1 MKKILCVTLAL
12 IMMLTTA
19 ACGAAQTSGSPVGSA
34 QTLELPADEPQSSQK
49 PAQVSG
55 DIQMTVKE
63 QNVAGDVESVS
74 LNIKNASDKEYSY
87 GAMFTIEAEKNG
99 GWEEVDPIADLMW
112 IEIAYIIKPGETNEN
127 TITIKEHYGTLA
139 SGNYRIVKAF
149 TSTDGNNLTAY
160 GTFTV
165 K

>member
-1 MKKILCVTLAL
+1 MKKILYVTLAL

-19 ACGAAQTSGSPVGSA
+19 ACGAAQTTGSPVDSS
-34 QTLELPADEPQSSQK
+34 QTLLPAGETQQPDKPVQSSE
-49 PAQVSG
+49 
-55 DIQMTVKE
+55 DIQMSVKE

-74 LNIKNASDKEYSY
+74 LTIKNASELEYSY
-87 GAMFTIEAEKNG
+87 GAMLTIEAEKNG
-99 GWEEVDPIADLMW
+99 TWEEVKPVADLMW

-127 TITIKEHYGTLA
+127 SVTIKEHYGTLA
-139 SGNYRIVKAF
+139 SGNYRIVKSF
-149 TSTDGNNLTAY
+149 TSMEGNNLTAY